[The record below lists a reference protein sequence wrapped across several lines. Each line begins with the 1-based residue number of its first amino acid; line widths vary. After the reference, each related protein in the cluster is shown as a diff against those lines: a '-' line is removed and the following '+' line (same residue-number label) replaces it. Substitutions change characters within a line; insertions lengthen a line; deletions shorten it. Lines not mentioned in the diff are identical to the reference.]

1 MLLGY
6 IRCSPGDASQE
17 GRSTYQIQTDIIEGL
32 ARARGVDKFDVH
44 IYKDAGVSGATK
56 LRSRPAGGQLLA
68 DMKSGD
74 VVVASKL
81 DRMFRSASDAID
93 MFEEFKAR
101 GVELILYDISH
112 EPVSSGVGKLIMT
125 ILAAVGDMERVRIRE
140 RTAAGRQAK
149 KAAGGAVGTVPF
161 GFRKIGE
168 GRSATLVANET
179 EQRALQL
186 MQEFASVHGNTY
198 RRISSELAKEGY
210 LARSGVPY
218 SPSVIRKLVLA
229 KEAAS
234 ERIN

>member
-6 IRCSPGDASQE
+6 VRCSPGDGSQE

-44 IYKDAGVSGATK
+44 IYQDAGVSGATK
-56 LRSRPAGGQLLA
+56 LRLREAGARLLV
-68 DMKSGD
+68 DMKAGD

-112 EPVSSGVGKLIMT
+112 EPVSGGVGKLIMT
-125 ILAAVGDMERVRIRE
+125 ILAAVGDMERVRIKE
-140 RTAAGRQAK
+140 RTADGRRAK
-149 KAAGGAVGTVPF
+149 KAKGGAVGEVPF
-161 GFRKIGE
+161 GFRKEGE
-168 GRSATLVANET
+168 GRVAILVPHEAENKA
-179 EQRALQL
+179 RVR
-186 MQEFASVHGNTY
+186 MC
-198 RRISSELAKEGY
+198 ELAVERGLSY
-210 LARSGVPY
+210 RSIGERLAADGFVSRSGKPY

-229 KEAAS
+229 KEA
-234 ERIN
+234 RVQ